1 MCTLDKLYAI
11 FGEDMHYI
19 VKVLAK
25 NGIAVNPIA
34 IAKLD
39 VAPLKDENI
48 FNVIKDIKEDEIW
61 VEQEMTASIW
71 EL

>member
-1 MCTLDKLYAI
+1 MCTIDTLYAI

-39 VAPLKDENI
+39 VAPLKDEPI
-48 FNVIKDIKEDEIW
+48 FNVIKDFKE
-61 VEQEMTASIW
+61 VE
-71 EL
+71 

>member
-11 FGEDMHYI
+11 FGDDMHYI

-61 VEQEMTASIW
+61 VEQRMIKNF
-71 EL
+71 